1 MNFSLLIEPATEDV
15 VRAAAERFISV
26 AQESVAAR
34 GRFAVALAGGSTPRA
49 LYELLALYQW
59 SERVP
64 WPQTHIFWGDER
76 AVAPDSKD
84 SNTRMARETLL
95 DQVGIPAENIHPMR
109 GDAADLEAAARD
121 YEAQLRAMNGPLDL
135 VLLGMGDDG
144 HTASL
149 FPGYAALHETERWCV
164 ATGISPTEPRVPRL
178 TLTLPCINAAHHVLV
193 LVTGGGKA
201 ARVAQVISG
210 LKNGVTNSEALPV
223 QGVQPRNGDL
233 TWMLDASA
241 AQSLGAEP

>member
-1 MNFSLLIEPATEDV
+1 MSNFPVVIEPTAQDV
-15 VRAAAERFISV
+15 VHAAAERFVAV
-26 AQESVAAR
+26 AQQSVAAR
-34 GRFAVALAGGSTPRA
+34 GRFTVALAGGSTPRA
-49 LYELLALYQW
+49 LYELLALYEW

-64 WPQTHIFWGDER
+64 WPQTHVFWGDER

-84 SNTRMARETLL
+84 SNNRMARETLL
-95 DQVGIPAENIHPMR
+95 DQVGIPPQNIRPMR
-109 GDAADLEAAARD
+109 GDAEDLDDAARD

-149 FPGYAALHETERWCV
+149 VPGYSALRETERWCV
-164 ATGISPTEPRVPRL
+164 ATGVSPTEPRVPRL
-178 TLTLPCINAAHHVLV
+178 TLTLPCINAARHVLV
-193 LVTGGGKA
+193 LVTGGSKA

-210 LKNGVTNSEALPV
+210 LKNGVTDSETLPI

-241 AQSLGAEP
+241 ARLLGD